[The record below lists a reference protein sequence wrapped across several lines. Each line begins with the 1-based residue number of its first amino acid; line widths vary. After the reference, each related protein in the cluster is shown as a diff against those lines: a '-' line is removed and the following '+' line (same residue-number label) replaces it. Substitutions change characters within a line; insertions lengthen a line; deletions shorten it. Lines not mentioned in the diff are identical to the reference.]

1 MRKAWGS
8 WGGRTKSALWCSVAS
23 GMYLSRGYV
32 WSAYE
37 HRELYKWAATIL
49 TSRCFS
55 SAAFGMTHG
64 DQQPTI
70 SSGNEDEEAIR
81 FAPAPTRFPILL
93 PVFDIANHDPCASVT
108 WGSENS
114 SCSFTV
120 NQDIPAGKEICISY
134 DNKSNEEREY
144 APAPLRSRAPFP

>member
-1 MRKAWGS
+1 
-8 WGGRTKSALWCSVAS
+8 
-23 GMYLSRGYV
+23 
-32 WSAYE
+32 
-37 HRELYKWAATIL
+37 
-49 TSRCFS
+49 
-55 SAAFGMTHG
+55 MTQG

-70 SSGNEDEEAIR
+70 SSGVRNEEASR
-81 FAPAPTRFPILL
+81 FAPVTTRFPILL

-144 APAPLRSRAPFP
+144 VPAPLRPWASIPRTLAYEGCGR